1 MSDIVW
7 KIIGLGQLSLLLE
20 ASSPKPGNVNRTACF
35 SDMDY
40 RNFLTSASLVSRGL
54 YESATR
60 GVALAKETLEP
71 SEIGLGELIH
81 ICVMDSLTGL
91 NHRNTILGSILLY
104 VPLTVA
110 MAASLTD
117 KPQFSIER
125 IHHYIQKITEHT
137 TVEDATN
144 LYKSFRLSQPGGRMV
159 KEDSHWSNLH
169 RRYDF
174 DNPKAIDHLIEDNVC
189 LSDVFQM
196 SAQVDEISNEWSNG
210 FNRTLDEVLPYLTDV
225 TSKLENLEEGIVR
238 TFVWLLAQRPD
249 GLIAKKAGRDRA
261 EEIQLLAKTTMDNWS
276 EEEGPENLIISLD
289 RILRKEGNL
298 LNPGTTAD
306 IISVATFC
314 RLVNITFPDI

>member
-60 GVALAKETLEP
+60 GIALAEGNLDP
-71 SEIGLGELIH
+71 SELGLGEIIH
-81 ICVMDSLTGL
+81 ICVKDSLAGL

-110 MAASLTD
+110 MAASLSD
-117 KPQFSIER
+117 EPRFSIER
-125 IHHYIQKITEHT
+125 IHHYIQTITKHT
-137 TVEDATN
+137 TVEDATE
-144 LYKSFRLSQPGGRMV
+144 LYKAFQLTQPGGRMV
-159 KEDSHWSNLH
+159 KEDPRWSNLH

-174 DNPKAIDHLIEDNVC
+174 DNPKSIDHLIEDNVC

-210 FNRTLDEVLPYLTDV
+210 FQRTLREVLPYLSKV

-249 GLIAKKAGRDRA
+249 GLIMKKAGRDRA
-261 EEIQLLAKTTMDNWS
+261 EEIQQLAKTTMNNWS

-289 RILRKEGNL
+289 RILREEGNL

-306 IISVATFC
+306 IVSVATFC
-314 RLVNITFPDI
+314 RLVDITYPGT

>member
-40 RNFLTSASLVSRGL
+40 RNFLTSASLLSRGL
-54 YESATR
+54 HESATR
-60 GVALAKETLEP
+60 GIALARGNLEP

-81 ICVMDSLTGL
+81 FCVMDSLTGL

-110 MAASLTD
+110 MAASLSD
-117 KPQFSIER
+117 KPHFSIER
-125 IHHYIQKITEHT
+125 IRNYVQVITEET
-137 TVEDATN
+137 TVKDATD
-144 LYKSFRLSQPGGRMV
+144 LYRAFQLTSPGGSMI
-159 KEDSHWSNLH
+159 KEDPQWSNLH

-174 DNPKAIDHLIEDNVC
+174 DNPNAIENLVKDNVS
-189 LSDVFQM
+189 LTDVFRM
-196 SAQVDEISNEWSNG
+196 SADVDEISSEWSNG
-210 FNRTLDEVLPYLTDV
+210 FQRTLLEVLPYLKRV
-225 TSKLENLEEGIVR
+225 TTKLEDLEEGIVR
-238 TFVWLLAQRPD
+238 TFVWLLALRPD
-249 GLIAKKAGRDRA
+249 GLIVKKAGRHRA
-261 EEIQLLAKTTMDNWS
+261 EEIQQLAITTMNNWS
-276 EEEGPENLIISLD
+276 EEQGPENLINSLD
-289 RILRKEGNL
+289 RILREEGNI

-306 IISVATFC
+306 IVSIAAFC